1 MASMIYKK
9 GRFRKSNNSLIQIQ
23 IGKRGN
29 KDMYNS
35 WKSNQKLFDWFR
47 DICPTREVSKED
59 FSSKTYFTK
68 KKFINFFRILSRI
81 NTVFF

>member
-9 GRFRKSNNSLIQIQ
+9 GRFRKSNNFLIQIQ

-35 WKSNQKLFDWFR
+35 RKSRLNG
-47 DICPTREVSKED
+47 
-59 FSSKTYFTK
+59 
-68 KKFINFFRILSRI
+68 
-81 NTVFF
+81 